1 MKKLKLVQLAMTAV
15 ASVIPYGRVFAIESI
30 DLPTIGL
37 IDDPDINIVSILAGV
52 TNWVLGLAG
61 AIAVLYL
68 IWGGITYI
76 TGGEKGA
83 TAGKTMITNAIIG
96 IAIIALSVV
105 IVRAVLAAI
114 GA

>member
-1 MKKLKLVQLAMTAV
+1 MKKSKIVALITSVTSSIALLAFPIKAL
-15 ASVIPYGRVFAIESI
+15 AIEPPVISI
-30 DLPTIGL
+30 MEEG
-37 IDDPDINIVSILAGV
+37 DIVEILGV
-52 TNWVLGLAG
+52 VTDWVLGLAG

-68 IWGGITYI
+68 IYGGITYI

-96 IAIIALSVV
+96 IAIIALSIV
-105 IVRAVLAAI
+105 IVKAVLQAI